1 MADNTFNNSDIS
13 DEQIA
18 ALKAF
23 CRLSDVDA
31 AVLSEIRETAEE
43 IAPEVISRFYDHL
56 HGHEQTARYLQDPKL
71 VARLKNIQLDYLSQF
86 FSGSYDAAYFQQR
99 LQVGRKHDQIGLE
112 PHVAIGAY
120 NVLLQLFGEQLEQRV
135 GEPIPAAFLSFAK
148 VLLLDV
154 ALTVQAYHSA
164 STRRLRRR
172 NTQLQQALRMYH
184 ATELKAENY
193 AKLAG
198 HEIRNSLN
206 AIANACDEVAE
217 DYAADIPSEAKETVA
232 AAAKRC
238 WQLAEV
244 VEQIL
249 SAPETGGKPQWVR
262 ANDVVVEACDRIPL
276 HLEGKSVDLECF
288 KAPIRVWADP
298 IGLREVFS
306 NLITNA
312 IHHLDKPE
320 GRIVVEYQE
329 AGDEHIFGVVDNGPG
344 IPSELQQEIF
354 QPFYHGESPG
364 HGKGLGLY
372 FVRQIV
378 EQHRGKVW
386 VESALGSGSR
396 FSFSL
401 PKEPLTETVL
411 GDAGGAS

>member
-1 MADNTFNNSDIS
+1 MAENTFNNSEIS
-13 DEQIA
+13 DEKIA

-23 CRLSDVDA
+23 CRLSDADVA
-31 AVLSEIRETAEE
+31 ALSEIRDTAEE
-43 IAPEVISRFYDHL
+43 IAPEIISKFYDHL
-56 HGHEQTARYLQDPKL
+56 NGYEQTARFLQDADQ

-86 FSGSYDAAYFQQR
+86 FSGPFDAAYFQQR
-99 LQVGRKHDQIGLE
+99 LHVGRKHDQIGLE
-112 PHVAIGAY
+112 PHIAIGAY
-120 NVLLQLFGEQLEQRV
+120 NVLLQLFGEQLGQ
-135 GEPIPAAFLSFAK
+135 PIPAGFLAFAK

-172 NTQLQQALRMYH
+172 NAQLQQALRMYH
-184 ATELKAENY
+184 DTELKAENY

-244 VEQIL
+244 VDQIL
-249 SAPETGGKPQWVR
+249 STPETGGKPRWVV
-262 ANDVVVEACDRIPL
+262 ATDVLAEVRGRMPL
-276 HLEGKSVDLECF
+276 HLEGKEVELEF
-288 KAPIRVWADP
+288 FEVPVRVWADP
-298 IGLREVFS
+298 VGLREVFS
-306 NLITNA
+306 NLVANA
-312 IHHLDKPE
+312 FHHLDKPQ
-320 GRIVVEYQE
+320 GRVVVDYQE
-329 AGDEHIFGVVDNGPG
+329 AGDQHIFSVVDNGPG
-344 IPSELQQEIF
+344 IPSESQQDIF
-354 QPFYHGESPG
+354 QPFYRGASSS

-378 EQHRGKVW
+378 EQNRGKVW
-386 VESALGSGSR
+386 VESSLGGGSR

-401 PKEPLTETVL
+401 PKEPLTETDLV
-411 GDAGGAS
+411 DAGGAS